1 MSNREQVVNQPGSK
15 RPTNII
21 LGLFLLG
28 GFVAFSNIINSYFLS
43 DDFAQIGKIL
53 GGDLPDR

>member
-1 MSNREQVVNQPGSK
+1 VNQPGSK

-28 GFVAFSNIINSYFLS
+28 GFVAYSNIINSYFLS

-53 GGDLPDR
+53 GGELPDR